1 MAKIYTFTEH
11 DTTVSGE
18 EHHMRELAELLRD
31 AEGTLG
37 DLRYKIEY
45 EFDIDGIRLSNEE

>member
-45 EFDIDGIRLSNEE
+45 EFDIDGIRSSNEE